1 MTASGFDTWN
11 VLQIVCKIV
20 MFLYATDCILSVWMA
35 PNVTGDFEALHGRGN
50 GTMER
55 KEKLNDFILH
65 FDGANK
71 NFSEWHFRSLR

>member
-1 MTASGFDTWN
+1 
-11 VLQIVCKIV
+11 
-20 MFLYATDCILSVWMA
+20 MA